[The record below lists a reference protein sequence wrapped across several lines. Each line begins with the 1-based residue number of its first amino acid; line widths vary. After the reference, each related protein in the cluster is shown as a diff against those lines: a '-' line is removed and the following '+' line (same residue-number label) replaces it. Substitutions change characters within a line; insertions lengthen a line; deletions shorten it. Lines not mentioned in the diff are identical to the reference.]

1 MCDALNLI
9 FLFYGWKWIYG
20 HEVERRQKK
29 HLLLSHTQTD
39 YANKMGIIIAFSA
52 VAVQRIMFC
61 NKMKSLGFFYGHFS

>member
-1 MCDALNLI
+1 MDENEFMATKSNDD
-9 FLFYGWKWIYG
+9 K
-20 HEVERRQKK
+20 KK